1 MGFSET
7 PNSPWDSWE
16 EAAGPFAALSRSVMS
31 PDICEHITVI
41 SQDILAEVQ
50 VMKQCC

>member
-41 SQDILAEVQ
+41 SQEGSGDETVLLEVS
-50 VMKQCC
+50 